1 MNHCPLH
8 DRDFDGDD
16 ICPDC
21 KGQMA
26 AEVSGEE
33 AERIIRDFGRD
44 FSQDKKVKAEL
55 QALSPEAKEF
65 LNHHIR
71 NAVTGVVNY
80 CNLERHEE
88 AKQAALQLIEILEE
102 ISPLPELKTVWPDAH
117 GL

>member
-1 MNHCPLH
+1 MNHCPIH

-21 KGQMA
+21 KGRMA
-26 AEVSGEE
+26 AEISGEE
-33 AERIIRDFGRD
+33 AERAMRD
-44 FSQDKKVKAEL
+44 FSQDKKAITEL
-55 QALSPEAKEF
+55 RSLSREAKEF

-80 CNLERHEE
+80 CNLERCEE
-88 AKQAALQLIEILEE
+88 ARLAALQLVEVLEAIAPAPMVE
-102 ISPLPELKTVWPDAH
+102 WPDAH